1 LAKRGVEHCG
11 LDAWTAARRLCQGRA
26 RRKLGG
32 PGAGDVSESAVVRLE
47 NIGKRYGTDADILH
61 DVSLT
66 LDAGGFYFLTG
77 VSGAGKTT
85 LLKIIYLA
93 EPPTRGAINLF
104 DTDVAAADRATRN
117 ALHRRIGI
125 VFQDFRLVEHL
136 TVRDNVAL
144 PLRIAGAPER
154 EIRENVPEL
163 LGWMGLEGRL
173 DYRPAQLSGG
183 EQQRVA
189 IARAIVRRPDLLIA
203 DEPTG
208 NIDDEIAMLL
218 VRVFERI
225 NKLGT
230 TVLIATHDVAFA
242 RQFAHRRYHLDRGV
256 LSVPDE
262 IGAEE
267 EERAAPERD
276 PVE

>member
-1 LAKRGVEHCG
+1 M
-11 LDAWTAARRLCQGRA
+11 
-26 RRKLGG
+26 
-32 PGAGDVSESAVVRLE
+32 VRLE
-47 NIGKRYGTDADILH
+47 NIGKRYGGDAEILR

-93 EPPTRGAINLF
+93 EPPSRGVVKLF
-104 DTDVAAADRATRN
+104 DTDASTTDRTAHT
-117 ALHRRIGI
+117 ALRRRVGI

-163 LGWMGLEGRL
+163 LSWMGLDGKL
-173 DYRPAQLSGG
+173 DFRPATLSGG

-208 NIDDEIAMLL
+208 NVDDEIAMLL

-225 NKLGT
+225 NRLGT

-242 RQFAHRRYHLDRGV
+242 RQFSHRRFHLEKGALEVAGEDAP
-256 LSVPDE
+256 VP
-262 IGAEE
+262 
-267 EERAAPERD
+267 
-276 PVE
+276 

>member
-1 LAKRGVEHCG
+1 M
-11 LDAWTAARRLCQGRA
+11 
-26 RRKLGG
+26 
-32 PGAGDVSESAVVRLE
+32 VRLQ
-47 NIGKRYGTDADILH
+47 NVGKRYGADAEILR
-61 DVSLT
+61 DVSMQ
-66 LDAGGFYFLTG
+66 LDPGGFYFLTG

-93 EPPTRGAINLF
+93 EPPSRGVFTLF
-104 DTDVAAADRATRN
+104 DSDVGSTDRATLP
-117 ALHRRIGI
+117 ALRRRLGI
-125 VFQDFRLVEHL
+125 VFQDYRLVDHL
-136 TVRDNVAL
+136 SVRDNVAL

-163 LGWMGLEGRL
+163 LSWMGLEDKL
-173 DYRPAQLSGG
+173 DYRPASLSGG

-208 NIDDEIAMLL
+208 NVDDDIAMLL

-230 TVLIATHDVAFA
+230 TVLIATHDIAFA
-242 RQFAHRRYHLDRGV
+242 RQFSHRRFHLDRGA
-256 LSVPDE
+256 LSMVDHDA
-262 IGAEE
+262 GAG
-267 EERAAPERD
+267 
-276 PVE
+276 

>member
-1 LAKRGVEHCG
+1 M
-11 LDAWTAARRLCQGRA
+11 
-26 RRKLGG
+26 
-32 PGAGDVSESAVVRLE
+32 VRLE
-47 NIGKRYGTDADILH
+47 NIGKSYGTDAEILR
-61 DVSLT
+61 DVSMT

-93 EPPTRGAINLF
+93 ESPSRGVVTLF
-104 DTDVAAADRATRN
+104 DTDVATTDRQTHT
-117 ALHRRIGI
+117 ALRRRVGI

-136 TVRDNVAL
+136 SVRDNVAL

-163 LGWMGLEGRL
+163 LSWMGLDGKL
-173 DYRPAQLSGG
+173 DFRPATLSGG

-208 NIDDEIAMLL
+208 NVDDDIAMLL

-230 TVLIATHDVAFA
+230 TVLVATHDIAFA
-242 RQFAHRRYHLDRGV
+242 RQFTHRRFHLDRGE
-256 LSVPDE
+256 LS
-262 IGAEE
+262 IGNDGP
-267 EERAAPERD
+267 AAQ
-276 PVE
+276 

>member
-1 LAKRGVEHCG
+1 
-11 LDAWTAARRLCQGRA
+11 
-26 RRKLGG
+26 
-32 PGAGDVSESAVVRLE
+32 VVRLE

-61 DVSLT
+61 DVSLK
-66 LDAGGFYFLTG
+66 LDDGGFYFLTG
-77 VSGAGKTT
+77 SSGTGKTT

-93 EPPTRGAINLF
+93 ERPSRGLVTLF
-104 DTDVAAADRATRN
+104 DTDASTADRATHT
-117 ALHRRIGI
+117 ALRRRIGI

-136 TVRDNVAL
+136 SVRDNVAL

-163 LGWMGLEGRL
+163 LGWMGLEGKL
-173 DYRPAQLSGG
+173 DFRPATLSGG

-208 NIDDEIAMLL
+208 NVDDEIAMLL

-242 RQFAHRRYHLDRGV
+242 RQFAHHRYHIDRGV
-256 LSVPDE
+256 VSLASGTDD
-262 IGAEE
+262 AD
-267 EERAAPERD
+267 AA
-276 PVE
+276 

>member
-1 LAKRGVEHCG
+1 M
-11 LDAWTAARRLCQGRA
+11 
-26 RRKLGG
+26 
-32 PGAGDVSESAVVRLE
+32 VRLE
-47 NIGKRYGTDADILH
+47 NIGKRYGTDAEILR
-61 DVSLT
+61 DVSMR

-93 EPPTRGAINLF
+93 EQPSRGSIRLF
-104 DTDVAAADRATRN
+104 DTDVAETDRVAHT
-117 ALHRRIGI
+117 ALRRRVGI

-163 LGWMGLEGRL
+163 LSWMGLDGKL
-173 DYRPAQLSGG
+173 DFRPATLSGG

-208 NIDDEIAMLL
+208 NVDDEIAMLL

-230 TVLIATHDVAFA
+230 TVLIATHDIAFA
-242 RQFAHRRYHLDRGV
+242 RQFSHRRFHLDRGV
-256 LSVPDE
+256 LTVANE
-262 IGAEE
+262 GTAG
-267 EERAAPERD
+267 R
-276 PVE
+276 

>member
-1 LAKRGVEHCG
+1 
-11 LDAWTAARRLCQGRA
+11 
-26 RRKLGG
+26 
-32 PGAGDVSESAVVRLE
+32 VVRLE
-47 NIGKRYGTDADILH
+47 NIGKRYGTDAEIVH
-61 DVSLT
+61 DVSMR
-66 LDAGGFYFLTG
+66 LDTGGFYFLTG
-77 VSGAGKTT
+77 ASGAGKTT

-93 EPPTRGAINLF
+93 EPPSRGVVTLF
-104 DTDVAAADRATRN
+104 DTDASLADRVTHT
-117 ALHRRIGI
+117 ALRRRIGI

-136 TVRDNVAL
+136 SVRDNVAL

-154 EIRENVPEL
+154 EVRENVPEL
-163 LGWMGLEGRL
+163 LSWMGLDGKL
-173 DYRPAQLSGG
+173 DFRPATLSGG

-208 NIDDEIAMLL
+208 NVDDEIAMLL

-242 RQFAHRRYHLDRGV
+242 RQFAHRRYHLDRGS
-256 LSVPDE
+256 LTLASE
-262 IGAEE
+262 GTE
-267 EERAAPERD
+267 AP
-276 PVE
+276 

>member
-1 LAKRGVEHCG
+1 M
-11 LDAWTAARRLCQGRA
+11 
-26 RRKLGG
+26 
-32 PGAGDVSESAVVRLE
+32 
-47 NIGKRYGTDADILH
+47 
-61 DVSLT
+61 T

-93 EPPTRGAINLF
+93 ESPSRGVVTLF
-104 DTDVAAADRATRN
+104 DTDVATTDRQTHT
-117 ALHRRIGI
+117 ALRRRVGI

-136 TVRDNVAL
+136 SVRDNVAL

-163 LGWMGLEGRL
+163 LSWMGLDGKL
-173 DYRPAQLSGG
+173 DFRPATLSGG

-208 NIDDEIAMLL
+208 NVDDDIAMLL

-230 TVLIATHDVAFA
+230 TVLVATHDIAFA
-242 RQFAHRRYHLDRGV
+242 RQFTHRRFHLDRGE
-256 LSVPDE
+256 LS
-262 IGAEE
+262 IGNDGP
-267 EERAAPERD
+267 AAQ
-276 PVE
+276 

>member
-1 LAKRGVEHCG
+1 
-11 LDAWTAARRLCQGRA
+11 
-26 RRKLGG
+26 
-32 PGAGDVSESAVVRLE
+32 VVRLQ
-47 NIGKRYGTDADILH
+47 NVGKRYGTDVEVLH

-66 LDAGGFYFLTG
+66 LDPGGFYFLTG

-85 LLKIIYLA
+85 LLKLIYLGEA
-93 EPPTRGAINLF
+93 PTSGTITLF
-104 DTDVAAADRATRN
+104 DTDVAASDRHTHS
-117 ALHRRIGI
+117 ALRRRIGI

-144 PLRIAGAPER
+144 PLRIAGAPES
-154 EIRENVPEL
+154 EIRDNIPEL
-163 LGWMGLEGRL
+163 LSWMGLEDKL
-173 DYRPAQLSGG
+173 DVRPAQLSGG

-225 NKLGT
+225 NRLGT

-242 RQFAHRRYHLDRGV
+242 RQFTHRRYHIERGR
-256 LSVPDE
+256 LTLADDP
-262 IGAEE
+262 
-267 EERAAPERD
+267 AADDTAPAAAM
-276 PVE
+276 PVEEDAASPGTAETAPAEAVGPPYDR

>member
-1 LAKRGVEHCG
+1 
-11 LDAWTAARRLCQGRA
+11 
-26 RRKLGG
+26 
-32 PGAGDVSESAVVRLE
+32 VVRLD
-47 NIGKRYGTDADILH
+47 NVGKRYGTDAEILH

-66 LDAGGFYFLTG
+66 LDPGGFYFLTG

-85 LLKIIYLA
+85 LLKIIYLS
-93 EPPTRGAINLF
+93 EPPSHGLIKLF
-104 DTDVAAADRATRN
+104 DIDASTADRTTHN
-117 ALHRRIGI
+117 AMRRRIGI
-125 VFQDFRLVEHL
+125 VFQDFRLVDHL

-144 PLRIAGAPER
+144 PLRIAGASER

-163 LGWMGLEGRL
+163 LGWIGLEGKL

-218 VRVFERI
+218 VRIFERI
-225 NKLGT
+225 NRLGT
-230 TVLIATHDVAFA
+230 TVLIATHDISFA
-242 RQFAHRRYHLDRGV
+242 RQFTHRRYHLDKGA
-256 LSVPDE
+256 LSIASD
-262 IGAEE
+262 GDA
-267 EERAAPERD
+267 
-276 PVE
+276 VE

>member
-1 LAKRGVEHCG
+1 M
-11 LDAWTAARRLCQGRA
+11 
-26 RRKLGG
+26 
-32 PGAGDVSESAVVRLE
+32 VRLE
-47 NIGKRYGTDADILH
+47 NVGKRYGTDAEILR

-66 LDAGGFYFLTG
+66 LDTGGFYFLTG

-85 LLKIIYLA
+85 LLKVIYLA
-93 EPPTRGAINLF
+93 EPPTRGRVTLF
-104 DTDVAAADRATRN
+104 NTDSAAADRVTHT
-117 ALHRRIGI
+117 ALRRRIGI
-125 VFQDFRLVEHL
+125 VFQDFRLVDHL
-136 TVRDNVAL
+136 SVRDNVAL

-163 LGWMGLEGRL
+163 LGWMGLDGKL
-173 DYRPAQLSGG
+173 DFRPATLSGG

-208 NIDDEIAMLL
+208 NVDDEIAMLL

-225 NKLGT
+225 NRLGT

-242 RQFAHRRYHLDRGV
+242 RQFAHRRYHIDRGV
-256 LSVPDE
+256 LTVAND
-262 IGAEE
+262 IVGDDAT
-267 EERAAPERD
+267 
-276 PVE
+276 VE

>member
-1 LAKRGVEHCG
+1 M
-11 LDAWTAARRLCQGRA
+11 
-26 RRKLGG
+26 
-32 PGAGDVSESAVVRLE
+32 VRLE
-47 NIGKRYGTDADILH
+47 NIGKRYGTDAEILH

-66 LDAGGFYFLTG
+66 LEPGGFYFLTG

-85 LLKIIYLA
+85 LLKIIYLS
-93 EPPTRGAINLF
+93 ETPSRGTVNLF
-104 DTDVAAADRATRN
+104 NTDVSLVGRAAHNSLR
-117 ALHRRIGI
+117 RRIGI
-125 VFQDFRLVEHL
+125 VFQDFRLVDHL

-163 LGWMGLEGRL
+163 LGWMGLESRL
-173 DYRPAQLSGG
+173 DYHPAQLSGG

-242 RQFAHRRYHLDRGV
+242 RQFAHRRYHLDRGI
-256 LSVPDE
+256 LSTPDE
-262 IGAEE
+262 DSDEGAEPEAIE
-267 EERAAPERD
+267 EPPEMIPDDEAAQTLPNQEAVSEEHAGD
-276 PVE
+276 KAADE

>member
-1 LAKRGVEHCG
+1 M
-11 LDAWTAARRLCQGRA
+11 
-26 RRKLGG
+26 
-32 PGAGDVSESAVVRLE
+32 VRLE
-47 NIGKRYGTDADILH
+47 NIGKRYGTDAEILR
-61 DVSLT
+61 DVSLK

-77 VSGAGKTT
+77 VSGAGTT
-85 LLKIIYLA
+85 KLLQVLSLD
-93 EPPTRGAINLF
+93 ERPSRGLVTLF
-104 DTDVAAADRATRN
+104 DTDASIADRATHT
-117 ALHRRIGI
+117 ALRRRIGI
-125 VFQDFRLVEHL
+125 VFQDFRLVDHL
-136 TVRDNVAL
+136 SVRDNVAL

-163 LGWMGLEGRL
+163 LGWMGLEDKL
-173 DYRPAQLSGG
+173 DLRPATLSGG

-208 NIDDEIAMLL
+208 NVDDEIAMLL

-242 RQFAHRRYHLDRGV
+242 RQFSHRRYHIDRGV
-256 LSVPDE
+256 LSIASE
-262 IGAEE
+262 GGGAE
-267 EERAAPERD
+267 AAAAR
-276 PVE
+276 

>member
-1 LAKRGVEHCG
+1 
-11 LDAWTAARRLCQGRA
+11 
-26 RRKLGG
+26 
-32 PGAGDVSESAVVRLE
+32 VVRLE
-47 NIGKRYGTDADILH
+47 NVGKRYGPDAEILH
-61 DVSLT
+61 DVSMK

-93 EPPTRGAINLF
+93 ERPSRGLVTLF
-104 DTDVAAADRATRN
+104 DTDASLVDRETHTGLR
-117 ALHRRIGI
+117 RRIGI
-125 VFQDFRLVEHL
+125 VFQDFRLVDHL
-136 TVRDNVAL
+136 SVRDNVAL

-154 EIRENVPEL
+154 EVRENVPEL
-163 LGWMGLEGRL
+163 LSWMGLEGKL
-173 DYRPAQLSGG
+173 DFRPATLSGG

-208 NIDDEIAMLL
+208 NVDDDIAMLL

-225 NKLGT
+225 NRLGT

-242 RQFAHRRYHLDRGV
+242 RQFSHRRYHLERGAMT
-256 LSVPDE
+256 LASDG
-262 IGAEE
+262 GA
-267 EERAAPERD
+267 AA
-276 PVE
+276 

>member
-1 LAKRGVEHCG
+1 M
-11 LDAWTAARRLCQGRA
+11 
-26 RRKLGG
+26 
-32 PGAGDVSESAVVRLE
+32 VRLE
-47 NIGKRYGTDADILH
+47 NIGKRYGTDAEILR
-61 DVSLT
+61 DVSMR

-93 EPPTRGAINLF
+93 EQPSRGTIKLF
-104 DTDVAAADRATRN
+104 DTDVAETDRVAHT
-117 ALHRRIGI
+117 ALRRRVGI

-163 LGWMGLEGRL
+163 LSWMGLDGKL
-173 DYRPAQLSGG
+173 DFRPATLSGG

-208 NIDDEIAMLL
+208 NVDDEIAMLL

-230 TVLIATHDVAFA
+230 TVLIATHDIAFA
-242 RQFAHRRYHLDRGV
+242 RQFSHRRFHLDRGV
-256 LSVPDE
+256 LTVASE
-262 IGAEE
+262 GATG
-267 EERAAPERD
+267 R
-276 PVE
+276 

>member
-1 LAKRGVEHCG
+1 M
-11 LDAWTAARRLCQGRA
+11 
-26 RRKLGG
+26 
-32 PGAGDVSESAVVRLE
+32 VRLE
-47 NIGKRYGTDADILH
+47 NIGKRYGPDVEILH
-61 DVSLT
+61 DVSME
-66 LDAGGFYFLTG
+66 LDTGGFYFLSG

-93 EPPTRGAINLF
+93 ETPSHGTITVF
-104 DTDVAAADRATRN
+104 DTDTSLADRETHN
-117 ALHRRIGI
+117 ALRRRIGI
-125 VFQDFRLVEHL
+125 VFQDFRLVDHL
-136 TVRDNVAL
+136 SVRDNVAL
-144 PLRIAGAPER
+144 PLRIARAPER

-163 LGWMGLEGRL
+163 LSWMGLEDKL
-173 DYRPAQLSGG
+173 DFRPAMLSGG

-208 NIDDEIAMLL
+208 NVDGEIAMLL

-242 RQFAHRRYHLDRGV
+242 SQFTHRRYHLDSGS
-256 LSVPDE
+256 LSLA
-262 IGAEE
+262 GADV
-267 EERAAPERD
+267 A
-276 PVE
+276 

>member
-1 LAKRGVEHCG
+1 M
-11 LDAWTAARRLCQGRA
+11 
-26 RRKLGG
+26 
-32 PGAGDVSESAVVRLE
+32 VRLE
-47 NIGKRYGTDADILH
+47 NIGKRYGADAEILH
-61 DVSLT
+61 DVSME

-93 EPPTRGAINLF
+93 ETPSRGSVTLF
-104 DTDVAAADRATRN
+104 DTDASLADRQTHT
-117 ALHRRIGI
+117 ALRRRIGI
-125 VFQDFRLVEHL
+125 VFQDFRLVDHL
-136 TVRDNVAL
+136 SVRDNVAL
-144 PLRIAGAPER
+144 PLRVARAPER
-154 EIRENVPEL
+154 EVRENVPEL
-163 LGWMGLEGRL
+163 LSWMGLEGKL
-173 DYRPAQLSGG
+173 DFRPATLSGG

-208 NIDDEIAMLL
+208 NVDGEIAMLL

-242 RQFAHRRYHLDRGV
+242 RQFAHRRYHLDRGS
-256 LSVPDE
+256 LSLAGDGV
-262 IGAEE
+262 ANT
-267 EERAAPERD
+267 
-276 PVE
+276 